1 MKLWIEGDIYFIQ
14 KFHILETGTVK
25 LFIETGLSPSSHA
38 GFASV
43 CRDRIELPLSTV
55 ELNLVDCRVELHCDL
70 H

>member
-1 MKLWIEGDIYFIQ
+1 MIFCAGPEPSC
-14 KFHILETGTVK
+14 V
-25 LFIETGLSPSSHA
+25 SPSSHA